1 MIDFN
6 CIAYQ
11 YLIPVLDIGVHS
23 GNTIYITAS
32 DITPTK
38 AVFINK
44 TSTTDFVVV
53 SRTKLLVD
61 IPAAELN
68 VPISSVTLSGS
79 SGEVGL
85 LSFDIKSQKAGSDSK
100 YVVQRFLRTLLMD
113 PGSDI
118 FSPEDGTGLL
128 SKLGNVDFEDIE
140 VLITSSIQDAA
151 DLVRRNQKVE
161 LPDSKTLNMVKV
173 LNVSYSINTL
183 TASVS
188 LQFVF
193 ADGSTVDTDFNIAS

>member
-1 MIDFN
+1 MSDFN
-6 CIAYQ
+6 SITYQ
-11 YLIPVLDIGVHS
+11 YLIPILDIGIHS
-23 GNTIYITAS
+23 GNTLYITAS

-38 AVFINK
+38 TVFINK
-44 TSTTDFVVV
+44 TSTIDFVVV

-68 VPISSVTLSGS
+68 SPISSVTLAGS
-79 SGEVGL
+79 TGEVGL
-85 LSFDIKSQKAGSDSK
+85 LSFDVKSQKAGSDSK

-118 FSPEDGTGLL
+118 FSPEAGTGLL
-128 SKLGNVDFEDIE
+128 SMLGNVDFEDVE

-151 DLVRRNQKVE
+151 DIVRRNQKVE
-161 LPDSKTLNMVKV
+161 LSDSKTLNMVKV